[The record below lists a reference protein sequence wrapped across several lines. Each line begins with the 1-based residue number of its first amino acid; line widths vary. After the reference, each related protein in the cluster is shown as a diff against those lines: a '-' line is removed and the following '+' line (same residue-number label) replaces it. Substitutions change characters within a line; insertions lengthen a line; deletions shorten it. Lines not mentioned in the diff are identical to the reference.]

1 MISSYQKKIL
11 TKLCEPYVCIK
22 KYIDNK
28 SYKISICTG
37 PTLIQNI
44 SPKIF
49 NFWVENKII
58 KADPHTDY
66 YHITKLGQI
75 LTCLN
80 YKELIKD
87 LGAIQEETLRIIV
100 CKSFDSS
107 DAWKHIKS
115 VQRKKSCRCCWN
127 HLVKVNKKSISYL
140 IKHGILAISGKDE
153 SYNNSN
159 YNAWSLIK
167 TNMAQESLSST
178 NNIHLK
184 ERKNLAKINMTWEQW
199 IKLPHLQQEYLM
211 REKDDDPK
219 EWKKIKTQIEARIEE
234 EE

>member
-1 MISSYQKKIL
+1 M
-11 TKLCEPYVCIK
+11 KLREPYRYIK
-22 KYIDNK
+22 KYVDNK

-37 PTLIQNI
+37 PTFIQNI

-49 NFWVENKII
+49 NFWIENKII
-58 KADPHTDY
+58 KADPYTGH

-107 DAWKHIKS
+107 GAWKNIKK
-115 VQRKKSCRCCWN
+115 VQRKKSCGCCWN
-127 HLVKVNKKSISYL
+127 HLVKVNRKSISYL
-140 IKHGILAISGKDE
+140 IKHGILTISDKDE
-153 SYNNSN
+153 SYDNSN

-167 TNMAQESLSST
+167 ANVAREILSST

-184 ERKNLAKINMTWEQW
+184 ERKDLAKINMTWAQW

-211 REKDDDPK
+211 REKEDDPK
-219 EWKKIKTQIEARIEE
+219 EWQKIKAQIEARIEE